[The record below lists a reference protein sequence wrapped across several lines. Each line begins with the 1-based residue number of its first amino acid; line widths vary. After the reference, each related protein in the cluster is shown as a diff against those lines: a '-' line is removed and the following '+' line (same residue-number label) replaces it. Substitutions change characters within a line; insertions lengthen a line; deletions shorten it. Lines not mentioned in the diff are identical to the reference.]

1 LLLLAGS
8 FFVDCGSTASYVD
21 NITGITWMPDEQF
34 INENSGVNDNAP
46 NASQYYPDFSEF
58 TTLRCF
64 PDPRPKNCYSF
75 PVTPNATYQIRGTF
89 FYGYYDYGTT
99 LPSFQM
105 AVDGTIVGS
114 DFINYPYVFA
124 YREVTYV
131 AQTNLTYLCLSR
143 DSTNSVPFISAISLV
158 NITDPLTIPGSS
170 SENITVSGTAG
181 ADNLYQGFYYMTQS
195 KWNFNGG
202 NKIIR
207 YA

>member
-21 NITGITWMPDEQF
+21 KITGITWMPDDQF
-34 INENSGVNDNAP
+34 INENSGVNANASS
-46 NASQYYPDFSEF
+46 ASQYYPDFSEF
-58 TTLRCF
+58 TTLRYF
-64 PDPRPKNCYSF
+64 PDSRAKNCYRF
-75 PVTPNATYQIRGTF
+75 PVTLNATYQIRGTF
-89 FYGYYDYGTT
+89 FYGYYDNQTT

-114 DFINYPYVFA
+114 DFIIEAPVFA
-124 YREVTYV
+124 YQEVTYV

-143 DSTNSVPFISAISLV
+143 DLTNSVPFISAISLV
-158 NITDPLTIPGSS
+158 NITDPFPGSS
-170 SENITVSGTAG
+170 
-181 ADNLYQGFYYMTQS
+181 YYMTQF

>member
-21 NITGITWMPDEQF
+21 NITGITWMPDEEF
-34 INENSGVNDNAP
+34 INENSGVNA
-46 NASQYYPDFSEF
+46 NASSASQHYPHFTEF
-58 TTLRCF
+58 KTLRYF
-64 PDPRPKNCYSF
+64 PDSRAKNCYSF
-75 PVTPNATYQIRGTF
+75 PVTPNVSYQIRGTF
-89 FYGYYDYGTT
+89 FYDYYDNRTT

-114 DFINYPYVFA
+114 DFITDPHVFA
-124 YREVTYV
+124 YQEVTYV
-131 AQTNLTYLCLSR
+131 AQTDLTYLCLSR
-143 DSTNSVPFISAISLV
+143 DLTNSVPFISAISLV
-158 NITDPLTIPGSS
+158 NITDPLTIPGNS
-170 SENITVSGTAG
+170 SENVTVSGTAG

-195 KWNFNGG
+195 RWNFNGG

>member
-1 LLLLAGS
+1 
-8 FFVDCGSTASYVD
+8 VDK
-21 NITGITWMPDEQF
+21 ITGITWMPDDQF
-34 INENSGVNDNAP
+34 INENSGVNANAR

-58 TTLRCF
+58 TTLRYF
-64 PDPRPKNCYSF
+64 PDSRAKNCYRF

-89 FYGYYDYGTT
+89 FYDYYDNGTM

-105 AVDGTIVGS
+105 AVDGTIVNS
-114 DFINYPYVFA
+114 DFFTYPYA
-124 YREVTYV
+124 ILYQEVTYV

-158 NITDPLTIPGSS
+158 HITDPLTIPRSC
-170 SENITVSGTAG
+170 SENVTVNGTAA
-181 ADNLYQGFYYMTQS
+181 ADHNLNQGFYYITQG